1 MLTASVPAWA
11 QESSAPVETV
21 VVSGSRISLAGF
33 EAPTPVVQL
42 GIDKIE
48 RDAKI
53 DIGDLI
59 RELPAT
65 GPSPSLNNG
74 ANSTNVSQGDAG
86 LDMVNLR
93 NLGISRTLVL
103 FDGQRVVSSNL
114 LGGGVDLSTLP
125 VTLIKR
131 VDVVTG
137 GASAAWGSDAV
148 AGVVNLVLDKEF
160 EGTKANVTLGS
171 ATEVNQRKMML
182 EGAWGTSFAGGRGHL
197 VLSGNYTNSPDSVFL
212 GQADWWKGTTL
223 VQNPAYTIGG
233 SQPLFIHKDHVG

>member
-1 MLTASVPAWA
+1 MKS
-11 QESSAPVETV
+11 V
-21 VVSGSRISLAGF
+21 VVSGSRISLPGF
-33 EAPTPVVQL
+33 DAPTPVVAL
-42 GIDKIE
+42 GLDKIE

-86 LDMVNLR
+86 LDMVSLR
-93 NLGISRTLVL
+93 NLGIARTLVL

-114 LGGGVDLSTLP
+114 LGGGVDLATLP
-125 VTLIKR
+125 ATLVKR

-148 AGVVNLVLDKEF
+148 AGVVNLVLDKQF
-160 EGTKANVTLGS
+160 EGFKANLTLGEGTQI
-171 ATEVNQRKMML
+171 AHEKLAL
-182 EGAWGTSFAGGRGHL
+182 EGAWGTAFDGGRGHL
-197 VLSGNYTNSPDSVFL
+197 ILSGNYTTSPDAVFL
-212 GQADWWKGTTL
+212 GQAKWWKGTVPGAKSRL
-223 VQNPAYTIGG
+223 YHRRQPAAVRPSAIM
-233 SQPLFIHKDHVG
+233 SAASRSPRAD